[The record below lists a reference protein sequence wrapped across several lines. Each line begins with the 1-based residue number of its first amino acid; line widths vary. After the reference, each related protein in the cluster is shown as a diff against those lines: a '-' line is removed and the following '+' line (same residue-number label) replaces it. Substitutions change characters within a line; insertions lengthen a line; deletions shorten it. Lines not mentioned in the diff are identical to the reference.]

1 MELTQLKYF
10 QTVSR
15 MEHFTRAAEELHV
28 SQPSLSKSIANLE
41 SELGVSLF
49 DRDRRNVHLNS
60 YGQRLLAHVERIIAE
75 ICETTNELSD
85 MRCGNCGD
93 LHIVSSFCFDTA
105 SRMAPFLRQFYFD
118 HPNIHIHVF
127 YQDTPGMIDLL
138 RTRRA
143 DFAFTSGTFEQPD
156 LEESPLFTYRL
167 GLLAGRTHPLA
178 HRSSVQLSE
187 LSNFDFLSNNS
198 SPDLHDTIYDICA
211 KAGFHPRIA
220 FECDNGDLIGEA
232 VARGLGIA
240 FASERR
246 FEFNSQTAADQH
258 KWKKDIVFIPVK
270 DDYCQRT
277 TSVSWLKGR
286 YQTTAAKMFQ
296 ASLLTELKEPTQ
308 HRIPSCPF

>member
-15 MEHFTRAAEELHV
+15 LEHFTRAAEELHV

-49 DRDRRNVHLNS
+49 DRDRRNVHLNG
-60 YGQRLLAHVERIIAE
+60 YGQRLLAHVEKIMAE
-75 ICETTNELSD
+75 ISETTSELSD
-85 MRCGNCGD
+85 MRSGDCGD
-93 LHIVSSFCFDTA
+93 LHIVSSFLFDTP
-105 SRMAPFLRQFYFD
+105 SRIAPFLRQFYFD

-127 YQDTPGMIDLL
+127 YQDTPSMIELL
-138 RTRRA
+138 RSRKA
-143 DFAFTSGTFEQPD
+143 DFAFTSGAFEQPD
-156 LEESPLFTYRL
+156 LDEHCLFTYRL
-167 GLLAGRTHPLA
+167 GLLAGRAHPLA
-178 HRSSVQLSE
+178 GRSTVRLSE
-187 LSNFDFLSNNS
+187 LSDFDFLANNS

-246 FEFNSQTAADQH
+246 FETNSQTAADRH
-258 KWKKDIVFIPVK
+258 TWKNDIVFIPVE
-270 DDYCQRT
+270 DDYCRRK
-277 TSVSWLKGR
+277 TSVAWLKGR
-286 YQTTAAKMFQ
+286 YQTTAARMFQ
-296 ASLLTELKEPTQ
+296 TSLLTELKNLHDSE
-308 HRIPSCPF
+308 